1 MPNPEDADS
10 VKTLLR
16 SIAGAAAATP
26 DLIHQAELQ
35 LINQLADQ
43 VGKCA
48 TAIQDMR
55 KDHATSRELD
65 RLGMQEIRERLIRIE
80 ENRIGEDL
88 KMLELRVT
96 AQGNRI
102 DALEADKDR
111 RDGATSLLNWFLKN
125 WPALVAMVLLAAV
138 VLKANGKL

>member
-1 MPNPEDADS
+1 MPDPNDAES
-10 VKTLLR
+10 VKALLR
-16 SIAGAAAATP
+16 SMAGAAVATP

-48 TAIQDMR
+48 SAIQDMR
-55 KDHATSRELD
+55 KDHATSREVD

-88 KMLELRVT
+88 KMLEQKVSGY
-96 AQGNRI
+96 GNRI

-111 RDGATSLLNWFLKN
+111 RDGATSLLNWLLKN
-125 WPALVAMVLLAAV
+125 WPTLVAMVVLAAV